1 MGNEH
6 FKRECTTTGDR
17 SVWTWAGWVK
27 NQNHKATSGIFG
39 GYYSNNDS
47 NYIELLW
54 TSGSSNLTLQGNS
67 TVYFQTN
74 DTYYDNGGWLH
85 IVVQLNSHEPVG
97 RNRVKLYV
105 NGFRNDNFGT
115 QNDFSHFGES
125 PMSGR
130 ARQIYIGSR
139 ASNSDYA
146 KVIMTDCFF
155 VDDVTLEPEIF
166 GYFKRDKGGTQF
178 GSNQLDNQYTEG
190 LWSPRKP
197 SVIIKDIKE
206 KGGFGPNGFYLPMN
220 DHLNPGADHHMVPDT
235 IFTMNTDLAQPKVG
249 IATTSTANAFTD
261 VLKLDDPFNAN
272 QYLKYALPGVRGG
285 AASGFGDYSNLIVG
299 SGTSIAITNNG
310 ATISDEHSFYGSAML
325 FDGSNDYVDSG
336 DLAADE
342 TFCVEAWVKF
352 SSQASGE
359 RPINLGNVHNNAT
372 GYLYIESN
380 GSNAFKVR
388 QVSLGVL
395 GDGIGRYDLGQWVH
409 VAYTHDNTL
418 QVTKFYV
425 NGTCVK
431 SAHGNTWTAN
441 STMVVRLG
449 ADQSNASAGLF
460 HGYIQDAR
468 VYFGTTKYTEDFDV
482 PHPFRPVGIESFRTS
497 PHTPVNDYPTFNWMN
512 NYSTSASYGSAGNS
526 VVTTASNLTSAV
538 DTLIPKTGKWYWEFN
553 ASTIDGSPMG
563 GLANQ
568 SFNENNTSSFCALYR
583 TSGVLIYS
591 SDSDGNPGETSSWGA
606 TYTTSDIIGVAY
618 DADNRKL
625 YFSKNGTFQNSGD
638 PTSGST
644 GTGAISITAAN
655 YGYDL
660 VPIVRSAGSSTNG
673 FKINFGQD
681 PSFDDNKSVTTTYL
695 DANGN
700 GRFHSAVPTGYL
712 ALCTQNLPEPAIEDP
727 REHFLTK
734 AYEGGAY
741 DEQPVKVGFRPDL
754 VWIKNRD
761 GQHSWSWCDSATQG
775 KYLKTNSTDGDAFS
789 DDVFR
794 GMGEFGFNIGSS
806 SRVNNTG
813 DVISAFCWKAGGPT
827 YATNND
833 GSLTSYVSANTTAG
847 FSIIKYTGNGSAGT
861 TVGHGL
867 NSTPEIIIAKRTSAN
882 GTNWV
887 VWHRDIGDGKY
898 LELNTTNGTQNQ
910 SSYNMFN
917 STAPTASVITLGSLS
932 NTNSSSA
939 GHRIWAWHSVE
950 GFSRI
955 GSYTGN
961 GGTDDSGPFIN
972 LGFRPAWLMVKRY
985 DADGENWAILDVAR
999 EPNMNSF
1006 KKVIFPDSDS
1016 AEQNHALNT
1025 CVFTS
1030 QGFHVKSSTAD
1041 ARWNVN
1047 GAKYAY
1053 MAFAEQPA
1061 KYKVGH

>member
-1 MGNEH
+1 MGNEYL
-6 FKRECTTTGDR
+6 KRQCTTTGDR

-27 NQNHKATSGIFG
+27 NQNHKQTSGIFG
-39 GYYSNNDS
+39 GYYSSSDA

-54 TSGSSNLTLQGNS
+54 TSGGNNLTFQGSS
-67 TVYFQTN
+67 TVYFSTEEG
-74 DTYYDNGGWLH
+74 YLDNGGWLH
-85 IVVQLNSHEPVG
+85 IMVTVNTHEPVG
-97 RNRVKLYV
+97 RDRCKLYI
-105 NGFRNDNFGT
+105 NGF
-115 QNDFSHFGES
+115 QNNYYSSQSDMSQNGET

-130 ARQIYIGSR
+130 ARQMYIGAR
-139 ASNSDYA
+139 GNESDFS
-146 KVIMTDCFF
+146 KMLVTDCFF
-155 VDDVTLEPEIF
+155 VDDVELRPEIF
-166 GYFKRDKGGTQF
+166 GYFKREKGGTQY
-178 GSNQLDNQYTEG
+178 GNTAYDGEYTEG

-197 SVIIKDIKE
+197 SVIIKDINE
-206 KGGFGPNGFYLPMN
+206 RGGFGPNGYYLPLN
-220 DHLNPGADHHMVPDT
+220 DHRDPGADHHMVPDT
-235 IFTMNTDLAQPKVG
+235 IFKMNTDLAQPKVG

-261 VLKLDDPFNAN
+261 VLKLDDPFSAN
-272 QYLKYALPGVRGG
+272 QYLKYALPGVRDG

-310 ATISDEHSFYGSAML
+310 ASISDEHSFYGSAMF

-342 TFCVEAWVKF
+342 TFCVEAWLKV

-359 RPINLGNVHNNAT
+359 RPINLGNVHNNGT
-372 GYLYIESN
+372 GYLYIELT
-380 GSNAFKVR
+380 GSNTFKVR
-388 QVSLGVL
+388 QQSLGVL

-449 ADQSNASAGLF
+449 ADQSNSSAGLY

-482 PHPFRPVGIESFRTS
+482 PHPYRPVGIESFRTS
-497 PHTPVNDYPTFNWMN
+497 PHTPVNDYPCFNWMN
-512 NYSTSASYGSAGNS
+512 NYSTSATYGSAGNS
-526 VVTTASNLTSAV
+526 VVTTAAHLTSAV
-538 DTLIPKTGKWYWEFN
+538 DAVLPKTGKWYWEYN
-553 ASTIDGSPMG
+553 ASTIDGQPMG
-563 GLANQ
+563 GIANQ
-568 SFNENNTSSFCALYR
+568 SLNENNLSTYAALYR
-583 TSGVLIYS
+583 TSGELIYS
-591 SDSDGNPGETSSWGA
+591 SDSSGSPGSTSSWGA

-660 VPIVRSAGSSTNG
+660 VPIVRSSGSSTNG

-727 REHFLTK
+727 RDHFLTK
-734 AYEGGAY
+734 TYEGGAY

-754 VWIKNRD
+754 VWIKNRS
-761 GQHSWSWCDSATQG
+761 GTHSWSWCDSARHG

-794 GMGEFGFNIGSS
+794 GMGQLGFNIGSS

-813 DVISAFCWKAGGPT
+813 DNISAFSWKAGGPT
-827 YATNND
+827 YVTNND
-833 GSLTSYVSANTTAG
+833 GSTTSYVSANTTAG
-847 FSIIKYTGNGSAGT
+847 FSIIKYTGNGTAGA

-867 NSTPEIIIAKRTSAN
+867 NSAPELIVCKLCDGN
-882 GTNWV
+882 GFNWP
-887 VWHRDIGDGKY
+887 VWHRDIGTGKY
-898 LELNTTNGTQNQ
+898 LEWNTSEAYQNQ

-917 STAPTASVITLGSLS
+917 STAPTDSVITLGSQS
-932 NTNSSSA
+932 NSNNNTNA
-939 GHRIWAWHSVE
+939 FRIWAWHSVE
-950 GFSRI
+950 GYSRI

-961 GGTDDSGPFIN
+961 GVHDEGPYITV
-972 LGFRPAWLMVKRY
+972 GFRPVWLMVKKY
-985 DADGENWAILDVAR
+985 TSGTEDWAIIDAAR
-999 EPNMNSF
+999 NPNTAHSQTIVWGNLH
-1006 KKVIFPDSDS
+1006 DS
-1016 AEQNHALNT
+1016 EQSNGINRT
-1025 CVFTS
+1025 RFTS
-1030 QGFHVKSSTAD
+1030 TGFKIASTSGD
-1041 ARWNVN
+1041 ARWNSD
-1047 GAKYAY
+1047 GEKYIY
-1053 MAFAEQPA
+1053 MCFAEQPV

>member
-1 MGNEH
+1 MGNEYL
-6 FKRECTTTGDR
+6 KRQCTTTGDR

-27 NQNHKATSGIFG
+27 NQNHKQTSGIFG
-39 GYYSNNDS
+39 GYYSSSDA

-54 TSGSSNLTLQGNS
+54 TSGGNNLTFQGSS
-67 TVYFQTN
+67 TVYFSTEEG
-74 DTYYDNGGWLH
+74 YLDNGGWLH
-85 IVVQLNSHEPVG
+85 IMVTVNTHEPVG
-97 RNRVKLYV
+97 RDRCKLYI
-105 NGFRNDNFGT
+105 NGF
-115 QNDFSHFGES
+115 QNNYYSSQSDMSQNGET

-130 ARQIYIGSR
+130 ARQMYIGAR
-139 ASNSDYA
+139 GNESDFS
-146 KVIMTDCFF
+146 KMLVTDCFF
-155 VDDVTLEPEIF
+155 VDDVELRPEIF
-166 GYFKRDKGGTQF
+166 GYFKREKGGTQY
-178 GSNQLDNQYTEG
+178 GNTAYDGEYTEG

-197 SVIIKDIKE
+197 SVIIKDINE
-206 KGGFGPNGFYLPMN
+206 RGGFGPNGYYLPLN
-220 DHLNPGADHHMVPDT
+220 DHRDPGADHHMVPDT
-235 IFTMNTDLAQPKVG
+235 IFKMNTDLAQPKVG

-261 VLKLDDPFNAN
+261 VLKLDDPFSAN
-272 QYLKYALPGVRGG
+272 QYLKYALPGVRDG

-310 ATISDEHSFYGSAML
+310 ASISDEHSFYGSAMF

-342 TFCVEAWVKF
+342 TFCVEAWLKV

-359 RPINLGNVHNNAT
+359 RPINLGNAHNNAT
-372 GYLYIESN
+372 GYLYIESKGN
-380 GSNAFKVR
+380 NKFKVR
-388 QVSLGVL
+388 QQSLGIL
-395 GDGIGRYDLGQWVH
+395 GDDIGRYDLGQWVH

-449 ADQSNASAGLF
+449 ADQSNSSAGLY

-482 PHPFRPVGIESFRTS
+482 PHPYRPVGIESFRTS
-497 PHTPVNDYPTFNWMN
+497 PHTPVNDYPCFNWMN
-512 NYSTSASYGSAGNS
+512 NYSTSATYGSAGNS
-526 VVTTASNLTSAV
+526 VVTTAAHLTSAV
-538 DTLIPKTGKWYWEFN
+538 DAVLPKTGKWYWEYN
-553 ASTIDGSPMG
+553 ASTIDGQPMG
-563 GLANQ
+563 GIANQ
-568 SFNENNTSSFCALYR
+568 SLNENNLSTYAALYR
-583 TSGVLIYS
+583 TSGELIYS
-591 SDSDGNPGETSSWGA
+591 SDSSGSPGSTSSWGA

-660 VPIVRSAGSSTNG
+660 VPIVRSSGSSTNG

-727 REHFLTK
+727 RDHFLTK
-734 AYEGGAY
+734 TYEGGAY

-754 VWIKNRD
+754 VWIKNRS
-761 GQHSWSWCDSATQG
+761 GTHSWSWCDSATQG

-794 GMGEFGFNIGSS
+794 GMGQLGFNIGSS

-813 DVISAFCWKAGGPT
+813 DNISAFSWKAGGPT
-827 YATNND
+827 YVTNND
-833 GSLTSYVSANTTAG
+833 GSTTSYVSANTTAG
-847 FSIIKYTGNGSAGT
+847 FSIIKYTGNGTAGA

-867 NSTPEIIIAKRTSAN
+867 NSAPELIVCKLCDGN
-882 GTNWV
+882 GFNWP
-887 VWHRDIGDGKY
+887 VWHRDIGTGKY
-898 LELNTTNGTQNQ
+898 LEWNTSEAYQNQ

-917 STAPTASVITLGSLS
+917 STAPTDSVITLGSQS
-932 NTNSSSA
+932 NSNNNTNA
-939 GHRIWAWHSVE
+939 FRIWAWHSVE
-950 GFSRI
+950 GYSRI

-961 GGTDDSGPFIN
+961 GVHDEGPYITV
-972 LGFRPAWLMVKRY
+972 GFRPVWLMVKKY
-985 DADGENWAILDVAR
+985 TSGTEDWAIIDAAR
-999 EPNMNSF
+999 NPNTAHSQTIVWGNLH
-1006 KKVIFPDSDS
+1006 DS
-1016 AEQNHALNT
+1016 EQSNGINRT
-1025 CVFTS
+1025 RFTS
-1030 QGFHVKSSTAD
+1030 TGFKIASTSGD
-1041 ARWNVN
+1041 ARWNSD
-1047 GAKYAY
+1047 GEKYIY
-1053 MAFAEQPA
+1053 MCFAEQPV